1 MLVIR
6 ILIEAAKLLKNY
18 RNIYKSLRLKYFA
31 ATMGLLMHIES
42 RFVPFFVCRNE
53 ESGYIC
59 TDFLKLIVLNMKKF
73 TLLLLAMVS
82 AMAVGAQQKA
92 AGDVFTYDGT
102 LNVSM
107 GGEPVVNGDA
117 VSITLEEVENGTYK
131 FTLPN
136 LTVLGMQLGDIV
148 LDDVTRVD
156 ANADGI
162 YEINGTVDDM
172 SLMEG
177 AIHAK
182 VDVAGTESSTGD
194 INLGLN
200 ILWYQDY
207 PQNTVTMPITGS
219 FVGTLKQGGVEGVDA
234 SGASLYGVAGAAVVN
249 GFAGNVEVY
258 ATDGRLV
265 KVARVDGNAEI
276 ALGSGLYIV
285 RAGAKTQKVVVK

>member
-1 MLVIR
+1 
-6 ILIEAAKLLKNY
+6 
-18 RNIYKSLRLKYFA
+18 
-31 ATMGLLMHIES
+31 
-42 RFVPFFVCRNE
+42 
-53 ESGYIC
+53 
-59 TDFLKLIVLNMKKF
+59 MKKF